1 MLLLAAVNPLTPNAG
16 LIIWMGLAFLAL
28 MFLLG
33 KFAWPAIIGGL
44 EEREQRIETSLSEAD
59 RALAEARQ
67 LQADND
73 AARRQ
78 SEQQA
83 QVILREAREEAE
95 AIRSADIEKTRA
107 DIAELKESARAD
119 IEREKRQ
126 ALAELRSE
134 VAALAVSGAEKI
146 LKKQIDPATQS
157 ALVDDFIAELPKN

>member
-1 MLLLAAVNPLTPNAG
+1 MPFVFAADILSPNAG
-16 LIIWMGLAFLAL
+16 LIFWMALAFGTLL
-28 MFLLG
+28 FLLG
-33 KFAWPAIIGGL
+33 KFAWPTIIGGL
-44 EEREQRIETSLSEAD
+44 EERENRIENSLNEAD
-59 RALAEARQ
+59 RALAEAKQ

-95 AIRSADIEKTRA
+95 AIRAADIEKTRA
-107 DIAELKESARAD
+107 DIAELKESAAAD

-126 ALAELRSE
+126 ALAALRSE

-146 LKKQIDPATQS
+146 LRKEIDPATQS
-157 ALVDDFIAELPKN
+157 ALVDDFISEMPKN

>member
-1 MLLLAAVNPLTPNAG
+1 MLLLAAVNPLAPNWG
-16 LIIWMGLAFLAL
+16 LIIWMGLAFGAL

-44 EEREQRIETSLSEAD
+44 EEREKRIETSLSEAD

-78 SEQQA
+78 AEQQA

-95 AIRSADIEKTRA
+95 ALRSKDVEKTRA
-107 DIAELKESARAD
+107 EIAEMRDGARAE

-134 VAALAVSGAEKI
+134 VASLAVSGAEKI
-146 LKKQIDPATQS
+146 LRKEIDPATQS
-157 ALVDDFIAELPKN
+157 TLVDEFISELPKN